1 MNMTKPIPAKKK
13 KILEKINQLQLQCNV
28 ERNIDLIP
36 DSAES
41 GVGPIEAN
49 PKPQNTPRRDIASS
63 DEEESI

>member
-1 MNMTKPIPAKKK
+1 M
-13 KILEKINQLQLQCNV
+13 EKINQLQLQCNM
-28 ERNIDLIP
+28 ERSTDLIP

-49 PKPQNTPRRDIASS
+49 PNPQNTPRRDIASS